1 MTTTEFCM
9 MLVMLFLT
17 WHLWRMSKRIRKLEL
32 HDKAQWDTI
41 SRLWETISRLR
52 EEIRANRKRIAV
64 VEQKDVLDS
73 IMRGD
78 GNG

>member
-17 WHLWRMSKRIRKLEL
+17 WHLWRMSERIRELEL
-32 HDKAQWDTI
+32 HDKA
-41 SRLWETISRLR
+41 LWEKISSLC

-78 GNG
+78 HHD

>member
-1 MTTTEFCM
+1 MTAMTTIEFCM

-32 HDKAQWDTI
+32 HDKAQWETI
-41 SRLWETISRLR
+41 SRLWA
-52 EEIRANRKRIAV
+52 EIRANRKRIAV

>member
-17 WHLWRMSKRIRKLEL
+17 WHLWRMSKRIRELEL
-32 HDKAQWDTI
+32 HDKAQWETI
-41 SRLWETISRLR
+41 SRLW